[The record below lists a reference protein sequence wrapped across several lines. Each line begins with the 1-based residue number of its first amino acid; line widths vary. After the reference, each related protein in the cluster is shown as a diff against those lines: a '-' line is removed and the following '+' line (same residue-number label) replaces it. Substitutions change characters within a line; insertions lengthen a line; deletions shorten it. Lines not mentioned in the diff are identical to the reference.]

1 MTKRQE
7 TIIAPAHLNIQPHE
21 MATARSIASYGMD
34 VEFREQIRD
43 KGVKTPDFLA
53 DGVLWEVKAPT
64 SDKLK
69 VVEKRLRQAVHQS
82 RDIIFDSRRMK
93 RLTNKQIQDEVIK
106 WASQLHHVRR
116 LLYVNRKGEVI
127 KIK

>member
-1 MTKRQE
+1 
-7 TIIAPAHLNIQPHE
+7 
-21 MATARSIASYGMD
+21 MATARSIAAYGMD
-34 VEFREQIRD
+34 VEFRERIRG

-69 VVEKRLRQAVHQS
+69 VVEKRLRQAIHQS

-93 RLTNKQIQDEVIK
+93 RLTNKQIQDEVVK
-106 WASQLHHVRR
+106 WTRNLHHIRR
-116 LLYVNRKGEVI
+116 LLYINRVGEVI